1 MFLVDNGRAKDDLD
15 GILAELG
22 EMVARAGGEMVNIG
36 KWDERKL
43 TYEIKH
49 QRRATYVLAHWNGPP
64 DGPARIERSCALSE
78 TVLRVLTLRDEDGTE
93 IMSPREEAPV
103 KRSYR

>member
-1 MFLVDNGRAKDDLD
+1 MRLYETMFLVDNGRAKDDLD

-64 DGPARIERSCALSE
+64 DGPARRIICPASIVAL
-78 TVLRVLTLRDEDGTE
+78 TFLRTRR
-93 IMSPREEAPV
+93 MPS
-103 KRSYR
+103 